1 MHSQGF
7 LKVKRE
13 AEEKVRVMPRER
25 KLSSSCRM
33 EDRRR
38 AMGGGPPLEVGKGK
52 GRDSLLDS
60 RMEYSPADTMIL
72 AQ

>member
-1 MHSQGF
+1 
-7 LKVKRE
+7 
-13 AEEKVRVMPRER
+13 
-25 KLSSSCRM
+25 
-33 EDRRR
+33 
-38 AMGGGPPLEVGKGK
+38 MGGGPPLEVGKGK